1 MGTGI
6 AAYGGMTSQPV
17 ALGTVE
23 LPARRGLDL
32 LVLDRVIIQA
42 WDRILFVECGDGWIA
57 EEAWRRALRAYV
69 CGLDLSVAQIALA
82 KQLREVPGK
91 LEFYSW
97 DRRRL
102 PTPDGAFDRVVAT
115 FVPLGVVD
123 PEALLRDVQRVL
135 RPAGDVYLLYPAASE
150 GELRHALGRAG
161 FAELHELARSEDQ
174 RALLVH
180 ARAGR
185 QKIV

>member
-1 MGTGI
+1 
-6 AAYGGMTSQPV
+6 MTSQPV

-123 PEALLRDVQRVL
+123 P
-135 RPAGDVYLLYPAASE
+135 AASE

>member
-1 MGTGI
+1 M
-6 AAYGGMTSQPV
+6 
-17 ALGTVE
+17 
-23 LPARRGLDL
+23 
-32 LVLDRVIIQA
+32 
-42 WDRILFVECGDGWIA
+42 
-57 EEAWRRALRAYV
+57 
-69 CGLDLSVAQIALA
+69 
-82 KQLREVPGK
+82 PGK

-150 GELRHALGRAG
+150 GELRHALTRAG

>member
-1 MGTGI
+1 
-6 AAYGGMTSQPV
+6 MTSHPV
-17 ALGTVE
+17 ALDTVAV
-23 LPARRGLDL
+23 PPRRTLDL
-32 LVLDRVIIQA
+32 LVLDRVKIQA

-57 EEAWRRALRAYV
+57 EEAWRRAVRAYV
-69 CGLDLSVAQIALA
+69 CGLDLSVALIALA
-82 KQLREVPGK
+82 RQLREVPGK
-91 LEFYSW
+91 LEFRTW
-97 DRRRL
+97 DRHRL

-123 PEALLRDVQRVL
+123 PAALLRDVQRVL

-150 GELRHALGRAG
+150 GELRRGLTRAG
-161 FAELHELARSEDQ
+161 FTEPHELARFDGQ
-174 RALLVH
+174 RALLMH